1 MICDH
6 LRVIC
11 ENLRSKK
18 SFNKKMKKDI
28 SPEERLLRLIK
39 GSPRKGPGQEVNQ
52 AVPNLIDSQRSKK
65 LFPSK
70 INPLGFLTKIKSFDI
85 YNLKFA
91 NKVLSVLIILSLLY
105 FVLSF
110 VLFRPSVS
118 LKLAPMTAD
127 NKIKDLTA
135 PILEPKPY
143 SYYANEINRRD
154 LFQSSVS
161 SQSQSSSSKDISTD
175 ITKELSLLGIV
186 RGDKPQAIIEDQ
198 KTKKTYFLNI
208 GDSINGLI
216 VESIGEGKVTL
227 DFNGQKID
235 LFL

>member
-1 MICDH
+1 
-6 LRVIC
+6 
-11 ENLRSKK
+11 
-18 SFNKKMKKDI
+18 MKKDI

-52 AVPNLIDSQRSKK
+52 AVPNLIDSQRPKK
-65 LFPSK
+65 SFPSK

-110 VLFRPSVS
+110 VLFKPSVS
-118 LKLAPMTAD
+118 LKLAPMAAD

-154 LFQSSVS
+154 LFQSSIYS
-161 SQSQSSSSKDISTD
+161 ASPSASNASNLGSD

-186 RGDKPQAIIEDQ
+186 HGDKPQAIIEDQ
-198 KTKKTYFLNI
+198 KTKKSYFLNI